1 MSSLNTNNNYYSMQ
15 ILTGI
20 AVSGLFVTLF
30 MGQKTSLSGDVGPA
44 NASIAGYSMIIGSL
58 ICLWFTSFY
67 LVNKETMTASV
78 WQTIIGIVALSMPVI
93 LTLASVAGLLSLN
106 IIYKERINKG
116 RVSNDYSQFRGIS
129 LFLLVLQ
136 LGLTLSYLKDKISQV
151 TTSSKIYQILSSQVS
166 LVSYLVAIINYII
179 LGIMLI
185 SIKYMSTDG

>member
-1 MSSLNTNNNYYSMQ
+1 MQ

-20 AVSGLFVTLF
+20 AASGLFVTLF

-44 NASIAGYSMIIGSL
+44 NASIAGYSMIMGSL

-78 WQTIIGIVALSMPVI
+78 WQTIISIVALSMPVI

-179 LGIMLI
+179 LGVMLI